1 MGDLRPYTIG
11 GMYLAACERF
21 ANRPALRYLPGHCFA
36 ALTYADLHAA
46 AAALASD
53 LASLGVSR
61 GDRVLLFSENRPEWV
76 ITDFALNC
84 IGAVPVPVHSV
95 LSAVQ
100 VREIVEESRPRFAVV
115 SGVGTYARLE
125 SAREELLSGAPLI
138 VFDEDAALKVPGALA
153 FSGLLGGAGAPA
165 DLHALSSAASPD
177 DLASITFT
185 SGTTGSQKGVMLSH
199 RNIVSDT
206 YAAMKAQPYTQDD
219 RFISILPLSHVFERV
234 AGLYS
239 VLGSGASI
247 RQIAS
252 ADEFQKAAQE
262 VRPTVI
268 VAVPRLFEKIQET
281 AAEMASASKLQSRVF
296 GLAFDDRVSRLP
308 VLRTAFD
315 RLVYARVRHVFGG
328 DLRYSIIG
336 GAKLP
341 LSVSA
346 FFDKTGIR
354 LYEGYGLTETSPI
367 IGGNTSRRNHYGTVG
382 LPFEEVHVRIAED
395 GEVQVSGDTVM
406 MGYLRTE
413 ETAEVMTADGWLK
426 TGDLGSFNAEG
437 DLVLTGRKKDL
448 LVLTT
453 GKKVA
458 PSAIEAA
465 LLASPHIAQACVLG
479 DGRKHVCAV
488 LVPNDEAIRRTL
500 AEAGGGAGKGADGRG
515 DRALSGTD
523 TAAVRDLLAREASR
537 TTAALSSIEQV
548 RAFVIA
554 DEPFSEDNGLLT
566 PTFKMKR
573 TEIAKRYEAEV
584 ARLYA

>member
-1 MGDLRPYTIG
+1 MGDLRPLTIG

-21 ANRPALRYLPGHCFA
+21 ASRPALRYLPDHHFA
-36 ALTYADLHAA
+36 ALTYAELRAA
-46 AAALASD
+46 AAALAPG
-53 LASLGVSR
+53 LISLGVSR
-61 GDRVLLFSENRPEWV
+61 GDRVLLLSENRPEW
-76 ITDFALNC
+76 IIADFALNC

-95 LSAVQ
+95 LSAMQ
-100 VREIVEESRPRFAVV
+100 VREIVEESQPRFALV
-115 SGVGTYARLE
+115 SGAETYARLS
-125 SAREELLSGAPLI
+125 SAREDLLAGAPLI
-138 VFDEDAALKVPGALA
+138 VFDDDAARDVPDALS
-153 FSGLLGGAGAPA
+153 FTGLLDAVSAPA
-165 DLHALSSAASPD
+165 DLHALVSAVSPD

-185 SGTTGSQKGVMLSH
+185 SGTTGRQKGVMLSN

-206 YAAMKAQPYTQDD
+206 YAAMKAQPYTPDD

-234 AGLYS
+234 AGLYG

-247 RQIAS
+247 RQIVGS
-252 ADEFQKAAQE
+252 DEFQSAARE
-262 VRPTVI
+262 FRPTVI

-281 AAEMASASKLQSRVF
+281 ATEMASASKLQSRVF
-296 GLAFDDRVSRLP
+296 AWAFDDRVSRLP

-328 DLRYSIIG
+328 ELRYSIIG

-341 LSVSA
+341 VSVSA
-346 FFDKTGIR
+346 FFDKTCIR
-354 LYEGYGLTETSPI
+354 LYEGYGLTEASPI

-406 MGYLRTE
+406 MGYLHAE
-413 ETAEVMTADGWLK
+413 DTAEVMTEDGWLK
-426 TGDLGSFNAEG
+426 TGDLGSFNADG

-465 LLASPHIAQACVLG
+465 LLASPYIAQACVLG
-479 DGRKHVCAV
+479 DGRKHVSAV
-488 LVPNDEAIRRTL
+488 LVPNHDAIRRAL
-500 AEAGGGAGKGADGRG
+500 GEGGGGGGVRPDADV
-515 DRALSGTD
+515 
-523 TAAVRDLLAREASR
+523 AAIRDLLAQEAAR
-537 TTAALSSIEQV
+537 TTAALSSIEHV

-554 DEPFSEDNGLLT
+554 NEPFSEANGLLT

-573 TEIAKRYEAEV
+573 TEIAARYEAEV
-584 ARLYA
+584 SRLYA